1 MKTCY
6 LCNLPINPQ
15 DEVEYHHPIYK
26 SRGGLETFPTHKRC
40 HRAHHSNKGDF
51 RSWGQMSALTRAWA
65 FNLLNVRNHPAYDF
79 DRAYYLMHY
88 AH

>member
-6 LCNLPINPQ
+6 LCHLPIKPQ

-26 SRGGLETFPTHKRC
+26 SKGGLETFPTHKRC
-40 HRAHHSNKGDF
+40 HRAHHSNSGDF
-51 RSWGQMSALTRAWA
+51 KEWGRRSAFTRRWA

-79 DRAYYLMHY
+79 DRAYYLMNY

>member
-1 MKTCY
+1 MTACY
-6 LCNLPINPQ
+6 LCQKPITAQ
-15 DEVEYHHPIYK
+15 DEIEYHHPIYK
-26 SRGGLETFPTHKRC
+26 SRGGVETFPTHKRC

-51 RSWGQMSALTRAWA
+51 RRWGQASAITRAWS

-79 DRAYYLMHY
+79 DRAYYLMNY